1 MRAHWLDEWESEQE
15 KEDEEFNERAAI
27 MEYDGN
33 LTRDN
38 AEKAA
43 KEIVKQKYPNSILRS
58 NPDV

>member
-1 MRAHWLDEWESEQE
+1 MRAHWLDEWESKQE

-27 MEYDGN
+27 MEYDGK

-43 KEIVKQKYPNSILRS
+43 KEIIKQKYPDSIVRS
-58 NPDV
+58 KTNV

>member
-1 MRAHWLDEWESEQE
+1 
-15 KEDEEFNERAAI
+15 
-27 MEYDGN
+27 MEYDRN